1 MTEQVLQILERDVVA
16 STDKTSFSTPR
27 EITDHV
33 NNALQSAYSAKY
45 IAGSMQLIGWA
56 VSGAPMKRLRKTCR
70 YYTKLEGDISVW
82 ALLSPTD
89 EGIGMGSA
97 PPQDVNH
104 ANTTDDEESLSSID
118 RRFRGARA
126 DKERSL
132 ANTRAVE
139 TKTAGHRETHLKL
152 QYEIERH
159 EYISVSEVRRGWA
172 EAVNLLK
179 SNLYT
184 LPTKYSSRF
193 ASMSNDTEINDELKS
208 ALDKICQRLA
218 DAENDV
224 VSPNADEIY
233 KTQDRTTDVDSGTA

>member
-33 NNALQSAYSAKY
+33 NSALQSAYSAKY
-45 IAGSMQLIGWA
+45 IAESLKKLGWA
-56 VSGAPMKRLRKTCR
+56 VSVAPIKRKGKTCR
-70 YYTKLEGDISVW
+70 YYNKILGENISY
-82 ALLSPTD
+82 AFLKPTD
-89 EGIGMGSA
+89 EVRSMAHNS
-97 PPQDVNH
+97 PQVTH
-104 ANTTDDEESLSSID
+104 ADDEESLDSIEK
-118 RRFRGARA
+118 RFKRGRA
-126 DKERSL
+126 DKEIAL
-132 ANTRAVE
+132 ANTRKIE

-152 QYEIERH
+152 QYEIERK

-184 LPTKYSSRF
+184 LPNLYSSRF
-193 ASMSNDTEINDELKS
+193 ASCTSDVQIHDDMMS